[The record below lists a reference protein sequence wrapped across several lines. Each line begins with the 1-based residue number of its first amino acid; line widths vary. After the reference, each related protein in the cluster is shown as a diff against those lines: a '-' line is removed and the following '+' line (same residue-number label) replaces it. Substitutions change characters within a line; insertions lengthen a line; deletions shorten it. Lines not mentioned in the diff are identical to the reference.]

1 MAGKRYEYTNHV
13 DWRYLGPAFRGIDAD
28 LTALEAGGGGGG
40 QFVLLAYGESPPDPP
55 EAGKIYLRP
64 LTAPPA
70 DSTPPTVPSDLSASA
85 VTATGFTVTWAASTD
100 DVAVTGYEYRLD
112 ASSQSV
118 AVESTTAVVEGLNS
132 ATGYTFDVRARD
144 AAGNRS
150 GWSESLA
157 VTTAASTD
165 TTPPGV
171 PSDLASSA
179 VTATGFTLSWSAPE
193 GDPTG
198 YEYRLDGGT
207 PVTVTGATTAD
218 VAGLAA
224 ATAYDVDVRA
234 RDAAGNWS
242 AWSATVEVVT
252 TAAVSAATVSIF
264 GASSPGT
271 VSTHTDGPA
280 TCGNVFYHV
289 RNGETLSVVGA
300 RLFVPS
306 GAPSSFLTSAVDV
319 WAWQPAHTSAAGVTG
334 AEVAAASSGTP
345 TATFTNLVEGWNEV
359 TFPAPLSMIRFANA
373 TANNCVFILTR
384 YQNTDYLSTTGLSDG
399 FIASADL
406 PGLVLAE
413 VIYPRSVNNFVG
425 SAPGTYPIDILVEDP
440 TP

>member
-1 MAGKRYEYTNHV
+1 MAGSRYDHIPQQG
-13 DWRYLGPAFRGIDAD
+13 WAYLGAALRGLNAD
-28 LTALEAGGGGGG
+28 LAAVEAGGGGG

-64 LTAPPA
+64 LTAPPT

-85 VTATGFTVTWAASTD
+85 VTATGFTVTWTASTD
-100 DVAVTGYEYRLD
+100 NVAVTGYEYRLD

-118 AVESTTAVVEGLNS
+118 AVESTTAVVSGLNA

-150 GWSESLA
+150 DWSVPLA

-171 PSDLASSA
+171 PTDLAASA
-179 VTATGFTLSWSAPE
+179 VTATGFTLSWSAPS

-242 AWSATVEVVT
+242 AWSATVEVT
-252 TAAVSAATVSIF
+252 TAAASAATVSIF
-264 GASSPGT
+264 GASPPGT
-271 VSTHTDGPA
+271 VATHTDGPA
-280 TCGNVFYHV
+280 TCGNAFYHV

-300 RLFVPS
+300 RIFVPA

-319 WAWQPAHTSAAGVTG
+319 WAWQPAYTDTAGVSG
-334 AEVAAASSGTP
+334 AEVTAASSGTP

-359 TFPAPLSMIRFANA
+359 TFPAPLSMVRYAAA

-384 YQNTDYLSTTGLSDG
+384 YQNSDYMSTTGLPDG

-406 PGLVLAE
+406 TGLVLAE
-413 VIYPRSVNNFVG
+413 QFFPRSVNNFSG
-425 SAPGTYPIDILVEDP
+425 NATATYPIDILVEDP